1 MYVYVFRTGLCMCLF
16 WTILNQKSFIES
28 GCWSSQKQTAESRI
42 TASKSKAA
50 EEDELIKA
58 VEIDN
63 SVNPGSWNR

>member
-1 MYVYVFRTGLCMCLF
+1 MSTLTRTGLCMCMCLF
-16 WTILNQKSFIES
+16 WTKSILLKS
-28 GCWSSQKQTAESRI
+28 GCRSSQKQTAESRI

-63 SVNPGSWNR
+63 SVNQGSWNR